1 MPRLFV
7 PWLPIPR
14 HTNALPLRDVIVTQ
28 RVGVRIVLTVHHP
41 HVGDIVLGHQSMQ
54 LEGTTGH
61 RRSAYYAEPGTPD
74 YEKTLLLDAAAPNRD
89 QLNAG

>member
-1 MPRLFV
+1 M
-7 PWLPIPR
+7 
-14 HTNALPLRDVIVTQ
+14 
-28 RVGVRIVLTVHHP
+28 LTVHHP
-41 HVGDIVLGHQSMQ
+41 QVGDIVLGYQSMQ

-74 YEKTLLLDAAAPNRD
+74 YEKTLLLDAAAPDRD